1 MVTQSNH
8 SISNTFFSDYN
19 ESNGKFLQ
27 YQSSLM
33 EPPVFTSVMLVVFNY
48 ILLSLLKSD
57 TV

>member
-19 ESNGKFLQ
+19 ESNDKFLQ

-33 EPPVFTSVMLVVFNY
+33 EPPVFTSVMLLVFN
-48 ILLSLLKSD
+48 
-57 TV
+57 